1 MELRQLGERGL
12 IHRIQ
17 TSFSSPARSGLILGM
32 GDDAAVIRIAP
43 GKYLLLTTDLLVEDV
58 DFDLAL
64 SSYDQIGYKALAVNL
79 SDIAAMGG
87 LPRYF
92 LVSLAMPPWTSV
104 SAVDQLYR
112 GMHRL
117 AKRFEVALIGGDT
130 SSSRRGLFLNLVVAG
145 EIEPARLI
153 RRAGARIGDQIFVTG
168 TLGDSR
174 AGLEILKSQA
184 SRHTSHV
191 TRQKKR
197 AGKRVTWD
205 LQRATQ
211 DVECA
216 TLVNRHLYP
225 VPRLREG
232 QFIASRG
239 FATAMMDLS
248 DGLASDLRRLCESSR
263 VGAVIDLA
271 SLPVS
276 SSLSR
281 YAKMRGREP
290 SEYALPGGE
299 DFELLFTVSSTRSKR
314 LIQLQQR
321 GQMKVTQIGQIRP
334 RREGIMLITKEGRM
348 RALKEEGYEHFRSQ

>member
-1 MELRQLGERGL
+1 MELRQLGEWGL
-12 IHRIQ
+12 IRRIQ
-17 TSFSSPARSGLILGM
+17 ASFSSPARSGLILGM

-43 GKYLLLTTDLLVEDV
+43 GKSLLLTTDLLVEGV

-64 SSYDQIGYKALAVNL
+64 CSYNQIGYKALAANL

-92 LVSLAMPPWTSV
+92 LVSLAVPSWTSV

-145 EIEPARLI
+145 EIEPSRLV

-168 TLGDSR
+168 SLGDSR

-184 SRHTSHV
+184 AHRKSQVKKNRPG
-191 TRQKKR
+191 KR
-197 AGKRVTWD
+197 AAWSQQ
-205 LQRATQ
+205 L
-211 DVECA
+211 E
-216 TLVNRHLYP
+216 TLINRHLYP
-225 VPRLREG
+225 MPRLREG
-232 QFIASRG
+232 QLIASKDL
-239 FATAMMDLS
+239 ATAMMDLS

-290 SEYALPGGE
+290 SEYALTGGE
-299 DFELLFTVSSTRSKR
+299 DFELLFTVSSSRSNR
-314 LIQLQQR
+314 LIKLQQK
-321 GQMKVTQIGQIRP
+321 GQMKVTRIGQIRP
-334 RREGIMLITKEGRM
+334 RREGIMLITKGGRM
-348 RALKEEGYEHFRSQ
+348 KALKAEGYEHFRT